1 MLHRLETT
9 QFGPLDYSDG
19 DVYRF
24 PFGLPGFEDRQSFLL
39 VERAEFAPLVFLQS
53 TEQGSLRFAC
63 APIQAIDPHYSAVLG
78 ENEAALLEP
87 GSPLLTFGILTFSE
101 ASPPTVNLLAP
112 VVLNGQTHVGVQSI
126 QLESGY
132 SAAHLLHDRAPEE
145 ATCS

>member
-1 MLHRLETT
+1 MHHRIETT
-9 QFGPLDYSDG
+9 QFGALDYSDG

-39 VERAEFAPLVFLQS
+39 VERAEFSPIVFLQS

-63 APIQAIDPHYSAVLG
+63 APIHVIDSCYSAVLC

-87 GSPLLTFGILTFSE
+87 GSPLLTLGILTFTESR
-101 ASPPTVNLLAP
+101 PPTVNLLAP
-112 VVLNGQTHVGVQSI
+112 VILNLETRVGVQSI

-132 SAAHLLHDRAPEE
+132 SAAHLLHDRASVE